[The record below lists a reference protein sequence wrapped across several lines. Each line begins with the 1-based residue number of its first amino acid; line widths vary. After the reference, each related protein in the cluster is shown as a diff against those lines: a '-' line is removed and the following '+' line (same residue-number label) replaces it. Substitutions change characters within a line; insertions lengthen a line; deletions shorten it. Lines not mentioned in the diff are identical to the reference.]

1 MDKVKFMLLVVKS
14 RMKVLK
20 HVVSKYYMFQYFNPA
35 LYNNNIKFNI
45 FLTLKDFA
53 DQNPDLYFVNNCGL
67 ITQSMNFKTSREKLW
82 MIEKTKET
90 MLVGVYYL
98 EDNQAYEG
106 LF

>member
-1 MDKVKFMLLVVKS
+1 
-14 RMKVLK
+14 
-20 HVVSKYYMFQYFNPA
+20 MFQYFNPA

-53 DQNPDLYFVNNCGL
+53 DQNPDLYFMNNRAL
-67 ITQSMNFKTSREKLW
+67 ITRSMNFKTSRKKLW